1 MDKRNE
7 KRKTEKGYV
16 PIPRGVMVVFC
27 YVLPALLVAALIA
40 AGFWGNGNRVR
51 AEELRRTNEGIYR
64 QAYTEL
70 ADSVYNMQIALSK
83 LMVSESPATLS
94 ETLDDIRFE
103 SGAIAGLMGRIPQ
116 SHADSVELNRFLI
129 QIGDYAKG
137 LSGALRR
144 GGRLSEEDRG
154 QLMELFTASE
164 AVFGEISEKLSSG
177 SIPLSALDTNG
188 FFDQTEQQEAGER
201 YPAIVYDGRYSD
213 SIENREP
220 MGLTGEDTDGD
231 AAHKK
236 AREYLEDEG
245 AALEYGGIS
254 GGKIPFHGLSG
265 TLSDGRRAEIAL
277 SVNGGQLL
285 YLRTE
290 NPNAQRGGEFGEKP
304 SEEEL
309 SRLEEAGKAW
319 LLKMGYPKME
329 AIGAQYYE
337 SGVLISF
344 AAVQSARF
352 NSSNGM
358 RDALISEDSDMSEAI
373 NMLREDKNAGEAE
386 ETEVIIYSDLVKLWL
401 DRGSGMVIGAD
412 ANGYLHS
419 HTERAMPS
427 EIMVCERAAERLSKN
442 LAIERTA
449 LALIPMPDGSEK
461 LCHEFTGSFAGERYA
476 VYLDAET
483 GDEVRI
489 SRLIND
495 ENGTSV
501 L

>member
-1 MDKRNE
+1 MDKRYE
-7 KRKTEKGYV
+7 KRKTENGYV
-16 PIPRGVMVVFC
+16 LIPRGVMVVFGC
-27 YVLPALLVAALIA
+27 VLPALLVAALIA
-40 AGFWGNGNRVR
+40 SGVWGSANRVR

-83 LMVSESPATLS
+83 LMVSEAPATLS

-103 SGAIAGLMGRIPQ
+103 SGTIAGLMGRIPQ

-129 QIGDYAKG
+129 QIGDYAKS

-154 QLMELFTASE
+154 QLMEVFTASE
-164 AVFGEISEKLSSG
+164 AVFGELSEKLGSG
-177 SIPLSALDTNG
+177 SIPLSALDGNG
-188 FFDQTEQQEAGER
+188 FFAQNEQQGAGPR
-201 YPAIVYDGRYSD
+201 YPSISYDGPYSD

-220 MGLTGEDTDGD
+220 MGLGGEDTDGD

-245 AALEYGGIS
+245 VALEYGGIS

-277 SVNGGQLL
+277 SVSGGQLL

-290 NPNAQRGGEFGEKP
+290 SPNAQQSGEGGEKT

-309 SRLEEAGKAW
+309 SSLEEAGKAW
-319 LLKMGYPKME
+319 LLKMGYPKM
-329 AIGAQYYE
+329 AAVGAQYYE
-337 SGVLISF
+337 NGVLLSF
-344 AAVQSARF
+344 AAVQSAAF
-352 NSSNGM
+352 NSSDGVW
-358 RDALISEDSDMSEAI
+358 DALFSETADMSEAI
-373 NMLREDKNAGEAE
+373 NVLREDKNAGEAG
-386 ETEVIIYSDLVKLWL
+386 ETEITLYSDLVKLWL
-401 DRGSGMVIGAD
+401 DRGSMKVIGAD
-412 ANGYLHS
+412 ANGYLFS
-419 HTERAMPS
+419 HTERELPS
-427 EIMVCERAAERLSKN
+427 EIISSERAAERLSKN
-442 LAIERTA
+442 LDIEKNA